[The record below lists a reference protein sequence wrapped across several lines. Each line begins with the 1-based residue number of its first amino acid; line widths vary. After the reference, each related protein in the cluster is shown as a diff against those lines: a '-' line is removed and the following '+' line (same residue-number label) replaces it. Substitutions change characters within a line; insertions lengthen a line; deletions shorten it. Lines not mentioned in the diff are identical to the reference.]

1 MKSEQYAKW
10 KTDAASFLWLHGI
23 PGCGKTILTSTIIQS
38 VLQYCDRDPGKVVAY
53 FYFDFNDPQKRVPE
67 LMVKSLITQLSQQCT
82 RIPTTLETLFS
93 SCENGQRQPSLDAL
107 LQALQQTI
115 QEFPRSFIILD
126 ALDES
131 TDRAELMEILET
143 MAGWKLE
150 SLHIM
155 VTSRKER
162 DLESSLE
169 CLAEE
174 HNTICLQSKVVDK
187 DISTYVH
194 HRLYD
199 DKKLRKWYNNVEI
212 RQEIEAALMEGAH
225 GMYHYPLVSLITLML
240 IMITGF
246 DGLYVS

>member
-1 MKSEQYAKW
+1 M
-10 KTDAASFLWLHGI
+10 
-23 PGCGKTILTSTIIQS
+23 
-38 VLQYCDRDPGKVVAY
+38 VAY
-53 FYFDFNDPQKRVPE
+53 FYFDFNDPQKRLPE
-67 LMVKSLITQLSQQCT
+67 LMVKSLTAQLSQQCT
-82 RIPTTLETLFS
+82 KIPTTLETLFS

-107 LQALQQTI
+107 LHALQQTI
-115 QEFPRSFIILD
+115 QEFPCSYIILD

-131 TDRAELMEILET
+131 IDRGELTEILET

-150 SLHIM
+150 KLHIM

-169 CLAEE
+169 CLVEE
-174 HNTICLQSKVVDK
+174 HNTICLQSNVVDK

-194 HRLYD
+194 HRLCD
-199 DKKLRKWYNNVEI
+199 DKKLRKWYKNVEI

-225 GMYHYPLVSLITLML
+225 GMYDCPLTSLITLIL
-240 IMITGF
+240 IMMIGF

>member
-1 MKSEQYAKW
+1 LKSEQYAKW

-53 FYFDFNDPQKRVPE
+53 FYFDFKDPQKRVPE

-150 SLHIM
+150 KLHIM

-169 CLAEE
+169 CLVEE

-225 GMYHYPLVSLITLML
+225 GMYNYPLVSLLTLML

-246 DGLYVS
+246 DGLYVN

>member
-1 MKSEQYAKW
+1 M
-10 KTDAASFLWLHGI
+10 
-23 PGCGKTILTSTIIQS
+23 
-38 VLQYCDRDPGKVVAY
+38 VAY

-82 RIPTTLETLFS
+82 KIPTALETLFS
-93 SCENGQRQPSLDAL
+93 SCENGQRQQSLDAL

-131 TDRAELMEILET
+131 TDRAELMEIIET

-150 SLHIM
+150 NLHIM
-155 VTSRKER
+155 ATSRRER

-169 CLAEE
+169 CLVEE

-194 HRLYD
+194 HRLCD
-199 DKKLRKWYNNVEI
+199 DKKLRKWYNNVEM
-212 RQEIEAALMEGAH
+212 RQEIETALMEGAH
-225 GMYHYPLVSLITLML
+225 GMYNCPLVSLITLML

>member
-1 MKSEQYAKW
+1 LKSEQYAKW

-53 FYFDFNDPQKRVPE
+53 FYFDFKDPQKRVPE
-67 LMVKSLITQLSQQCT
+67 LMVKSLIAQLSQQCT

-150 SLHIM
+150 KLHVM

-169 CLAEE
+169 CLLEE
-174 HNTICLQSKVVDK
+174 HNIICLQSKVVDK
-187 DISTYVH
+187 DIGTYVR
-194 HRLYD
+194 HRLCD
-199 DKKLRKWYNNVEI
+199 DKKLRKWHNNAEM
-212 RQEIEAALMEGAH
+212 RQEIEAALTEGAH
-225 GMYHYPLVSLITLML
+225 GMYNYPLIGLITVRL

>member
-1 MKSEQYAKW
+1 
-10 KTDAASFLWLHGI
+10 
-23 PGCGKTILTSTIIQS
+23 
-38 VLQYCDRDPGKVVAY
+38 
-53 FYFDFNDPQKRVPE
+53 
-67 LMVKSLITQLSQQCT
+67 MVKSLITQLSQQCT

-115 QEFPRSFIILD
+115 QEFPRSYIILD

-150 SLHIM
+150 KLHIM

-169 CLAEE
+169 CLVEE
-174 HNTICLQSKVVDK
+174 HNTICLQSKVVDE
-187 DISTYVH
+187 DIRTYVRY
-194 HRLYD
+194 RLCD
-199 DKKLRKWYNNVEI
+199 DKKLRKWYNNVEM
-212 RQEIEAALMEGAH
+212 RQEIETALMEGAH
-225 GMYHYPLVSLITLML
+225 GMYNYPLVSLITLML

-246 DGLYVS
+246 DGLHVS

>member
-1 MKSEQYAKW
+1 LKSEQYAKW

-38 VLQYCDRDPGKVVAY
+38 VLQYCDRDLGKVVAY

-131 TDRAELMEILET
+131 TDRAELMEILEI

-150 SLHIM
+150 NLHIM
-155 VTSRKER
+155 ATSRKER

-169 CLAEE
+169 CLVEE
-174 HNTICLQSKVVDK
+174 HNAICLQSKVVDK

-194 HRLYD
+194 HRLCD
-199 DKKLRKWYNNVEI
+199 DKRLRKWYNNVEV
-212 RQEIEAALMEGAH
+212 RQEIETALMEGAH
-225 GMYHYPLVSLITLML
+225 GMYNCPLVSLIRLML

>member
-53 FYFDFNDPQKRVPE
+53 FYFDFNDPQKRLPE
-67 LMVKSLITQLSQQCT
+67 LMVKSLTTQLSQQCT
-82 RIPTTLETLFS
+82 RIPTALKILFS
-93 SCENGQRQPSLDAL
+93 SCENGERQPSLDVL
-107 LQALQQTI
+107 LQVLQQTI
-115 QEFPRSFIILD
+115 QEFPCSYIILD

-131 TDRAELMEILET
+131 IDRAELMEILET
-143 MAGWKLE
+143 MADWKLE
-150 SLHIM
+150 KLHIM

-169 CLAEE
+169 CLVEE
-174 HNTICLQSKVVDK
+174 HNTICLQSKVVDN

-194 HRLYD
+194 HRLCD
-199 DKKLRKWYNNVEI
+199 DKKLRKWYNNAEI
-212 RQEIEAALMEGAH
+212 RQEIEAVLMEGAH
-225 GMYHYPLVSLITLML
+225 GMYNYPIIGLIPPTLI
-240 IMITGF
+240 IMTGF
-246 DGLYVS
+246 DGPYVS